1 MELTVTS
8 DGGHVLRLK
17 LAGHVTQN
25 DLAPPND
32 LMDGLL
38 GAGGY
43 ARNVVLD
50 MGEVSFIDSSGIS
63 WLLIRH
69 KRFREAGGMLI
80 LHSIP
85 PLVLDVLKVL
95 RMDLVFNL
103 TETEADALTV
113 LEMQGG

>member
-8 DGGHVLRLK
+8 DDGNVLRLK
-17 LAGHVTQN
+17 LSGHVTQN
-25 DLAPPND
+25 DLAAPND
-32 LMDGLL
+32 LMDEAVGVD
-38 GAGGY
+38 GY
-43 ARNVVLD
+43 ARGVVLD

-69 KRFREAGGMLI
+69 KRFREAGGKLI

-103 TETEADALTV
+103 TETESDALTA
-113 LEMQGG
+113 LGMQGG